1 MSVPQIPHKLM
12 STVTHPD
19 WGGAWE
25 NLRNVT
31 VSFAVIRAAVTSDM
45 GGAFP

>member
-12 STVTHPD
+12 STVTQPD
-19 WGGAWE
+19 RGGASA

-45 GGAFP
+45 DGAFP